1 MPIEEIHRK
10 KLKKNLAVLA
20 MLFGFCAL
28 IFAVSI
34 TKMAMNAKPAPAIE
48 TPAESPPQ

>member
-1 MPIEEIHRK
+1 MPIDNLHKK

-20 MLFGFCAL
+20 LVFGFCAL

-34 TKMAMNAKPAPAIE
+34 LKMKGL
-48 TPAESPPQ
+48 